1 MPSSGVEKSEPIKPE
16 IKSVVDAIKSKS
28 FHNKAGYLGQPNLAV
43 IQKGQA
49 GSGHGITSYVID
61 VKAKKYLGKYVDS
74 KDLADKVIAGEKK
87 GWKFNPAT
95 FRFSNGEQSVAPF
108 DFRP

>member
-1 MPSSGVEKSEPIKPE
+1 MILVYISFRLKSSLIFLDLLFKR
-16 IKSVVDAIKSKS
+16 
-28 FHNKAGYLGQPNLAV
+28 GYPPTKVRGLALTLEDR
-43 IQKGQA
+43 QA